1 MWLFVLFVTVPII
14 EIALFIQIGGEIGLL
29 STLCIVI
36 ATAFLGTY
44 LVRKQG
50 LSALSQLKN
59 NVETLENPIAP
70 LAHGIMIL
78 LAGALLLTPG
88 FFTDAVGFSLWYQTS
103 GFGYLNALSS
113 ASYIR
118 KMGFHSPMHAQG
130 ARSTALKMANA
141 MPLEPRSKG
150 FMKSLPLKMIRN
162 PTTTQCA
169 IEATAANC

>member
-1 MWLFVLFVTVPII
+1 M
-14 EIALFIQIGGEIGLL
+14 L
-29 STLCIVI
+29 STLGIVI

-88 FFTDAVGFSLWYQTS
+88 FFTDAVGFSLLVPNIRIWLFERVKQRILHSQNGFSFTHARTGGAKHSSQNGERQAS
-103 GFGYLNALSS
+103 G
-113 ASYIR
+113 
-118 KMGFHSPMHAQG
+118 
-130 ARSTALKMANA
+130 
-141 MPLEPRSKG
+141 
-150 FMKSLPLKMIRN
+150 
-162 PTTTQCA
+162 TT
-169 IEATAANC
+169 IEGVYEELAPKNDP

>member
-29 STLCIVI
+29 STLGIVI

-59 NVETLENPIAP
+59 NVETLESPIAP

-88 FFTDAVGFSLWYQTS
+88 FFTDAFGFSLLVPNIRIWLFERVKQRILNS
-103 GFGYLNALSS
+103 QNGFSFTYANTMS
-113 ASYIR
+113 ANRNSQN
-118 KMGFHSPMHAQG
+118 GEGHA
-130 ARSTALKMANA
+130 SD
-141 MPLEPRSKG
+141 
-150 FMKSLPLKMIRN
+150 
-162 PTTTQCA
+162 TT
-169 IEATAANC
+169 IEGIYEELTPKKDP

>member
-29 STLCIVI
+29 STLGIVI

-88 FFTDAVGFSLWYQTS
+88 FFTDAVGFSLLVPNIRIWLFERVKQRILHS
-103 GFGYLNALSS
+103 QNGFSFTHARTGGA
-113 ASYIR
+113 
-118 KMGFHSPMHAQG
+118 KHSPQNGERQASG
-130 ARSTALKMANA
+130 
-141 MPLEPRSKG
+141 
-150 FMKSLPLKMIRN
+150 
-162 PTTTQCA
+162 TT
-169 IEATAANC
+169 IEGVYEELAPKNDP

>member
-29 STLCIVI
+29 STLGIVI

-88 FFTDAVGFSLWYQTS
+88 FFTDAVGFSLLVPNIRFWLFERVKQRILHSQNGFSFTHARTGGAKHSSKTGERQAS
-103 GFGYLNALSS
+103 G
-113 ASYIR
+113 
-118 KMGFHSPMHAQG
+118 
-130 ARSTALKMANA
+130 
-141 MPLEPRSKG
+141 
-150 FMKSLPLKMIRN
+150 
-162 PTTTQCA
+162 TT
-169 IEATAANC
+169 IEGVYEELAPKNDP

>member
-1 MWLFVLFVTVPII
+1 MWLFVLFVIVPII

-29 STLCIVI
+29 STLGIVI

-88 FFTDAVGFSLWYQTS
+88 FFTDAVGFSLLVPNIRIWLFERVKQRILHSQNGFSFTHARTGDAKHSSQNGERQAS
-103 GFGYLNALSS
+103 G
-113 ASYIR
+113 
-118 KMGFHSPMHAQG
+118 
-130 ARSTALKMANA
+130 
-141 MPLEPRSKG
+141 
-150 FMKSLPLKMIRN
+150 
-162 PTTTQCA
+162 TT
-169 IEATAANC
+169 IEGVYEELAPKNDP

>member
-29 STLCIVI
+29 STLGIVI

-88 FFTDAVGFSLWYQTS
+88 FFTDAVGFSLLVPNIRIWLFERVKQRILHSQNGFSFTHARTEGAKHSSQNGERQAS
-103 GFGYLNALSS
+103 G
-113 ASYIR
+113 
-118 KMGFHSPMHAQG
+118 
-130 ARSTALKMANA
+130 
-141 MPLEPRSKG
+141 
-150 FMKSLPLKMIRN
+150 
-162 PTTTQCA
+162 TT
-169 IEATAANC
+169 IEGVYEELAPKNDP

>member
-29 STLCIVI
+29 STLGIVI

-88 FFTDAVGFSLWYQTS
+88 FFTDAVGFSLLVPNIRIWLFERVKQRILHLQNGFSFTHARTGGAKHSSQNGERQAS
-103 GFGYLNALSS
+103 G
-113 ASYIR
+113 
-118 KMGFHSPMHAQG
+118 
-130 ARSTALKMANA
+130 
-141 MPLEPRSKG
+141 
-150 FMKSLPLKMIRN
+150 
-162 PTTTQCA
+162 TT
-169 IEATAANC
+169 IEGVYEELAPKNDP

>member
-29 STLCIVI
+29 STLGIVI

-88 FFTDAVGFSLWYQTS
+88 FFTDAVGFSLLVPNIRIWLFERVKQRILHS
-103 GFGYLNALSS
+103 QNGFSFTHARTGGAKHSNQNGESHESS
-113 ASYIR
+113 
-118 KMGFHSPMHAQG
+118 
-130 ARSTALKMANA
+130 
-141 MPLEPRSKG
+141 
-150 FMKSLPLKMIRN
+150 
-162 PTTTQCA
+162 TT
-169 IEATAANC
+169 IEGVYEELAPKNDP

>member
-29 STLCIVI
+29 STLGIVI

-88 FFTDAVGFSLWYQTS
+88 FFTDAVGFSLLVPNIRFWLFERVKQRILHSQNGFSFTHARTGGAKHSSQNGERQAS
-103 GFGYLNALSS
+103 G
-113 ASYIR
+113 
-118 KMGFHSPMHAQG
+118 
-130 ARSTALKMANA
+130 
-141 MPLEPRSKG
+141 
-150 FMKSLPLKMIRN
+150 
-162 PTTTQCA
+162 TT
-169 IEATAANC
+169 IEGVYEELAPKNDP

>member
-88 FFTDAVGFSLWYQTS
+88 FFTDAVGFSLLVPNIRIWLFERVKQRILHSQNGFSFTHARTGGAKHSSQNGERQAS
-103 GFGYLNALSS
+103 G
-113 ASYIR
+113 
-118 KMGFHSPMHAQG
+118 
-130 ARSTALKMANA
+130 
-141 MPLEPRSKG
+141 
-150 FMKSLPLKMIRN
+150 
-162 PTTTQCA
+162 TT
-169 IEATAANC
+169 IEGVYEELAPKNDP

>member
-29 STLCIVI
+29 STLGIVI

-88 FFTDAVGFSLWYQTS
+88 FFTDAVGFSLLVPNIRIWLFERVKQHILHSQNGFSFTHARTGGAKHSSQNGERQAS
-103 GFGYLNALSS
+103 G
-113 ASYIR
+113 
-118 KMGFHSPMHAQG
+118 
-130 ARSTALKMANA
+130 
-141 MPLEPRSKG
+141 
-150 FMKSLPLKMIRN
+150 
-162 PTTTQCA
+162 TT
-169 IEATAANC
+169 IEGVYEELAPKNDP

>member
-29 STLCIVI
+29 STLGIVI

-88 FFTDAVGFSLWYQTS
+88 FFTDAVGFSLLVPNIRFWLFERVKQRIPHSQNGFSFTHARTGGAKHSSQNGERQAS
-103 GFGYLNALSS
+103 G
-113 ASYIR
+113 
-118 KMGFHSPMHAQG
+118 
-130 ARSTALKMANA
+130 
-141 MPLEPRSKG
+141 
-150 FMKSLPLKMIRN
+150 
-162 PTTTQCA
+162 TT
-169 IEATAANC
+169 IEGVYEELAPKNDP

>member
-29 STLCIVI
+29 STLGIVI

-50 LSALSQLKN
+50 LSALLQLKN

-88 FFTDAVGFSLWYQTS
+88 FFTDAVGFSLLVPNIRVWLFERVKQHILNS
-103 GFGYLNALSS
+103 QNGFSFTHARTGGA
-113 ASYIR
+113 
-118 KMGFHSPMHAQG
+118 KHSPQNGERQASG
-130 ARSTALKMANA
+130 
-141 MPLEPRSKG
+141 
-150 FMKSLPLKMIRN
+150 
-162 PTTTQCA
+162 TT
-169 IEATAANC
+169 IEGVYEELAPKNDP

>member
-29 STLCIVI
+29 STLGIVI
-36 ATAFLGTY
+36 ATAFLGTF

-50 LSALSQLKN
+50 LSALSQFKN

-88 FFTDAVGFSLWYQTS
+88 FFTDAVGFSLLVPNIRIWLFERVKQRILHSQNGFSFTHARTGGAKHSSQNGERQAS
-103 GFGYLNALSS
+103 G
-113 ASYIR
+113 
-118 KMGFHSPMHAQG
+118 
-130 ARSTALKMANA
+130 
-141 MPLEPRSKG
+141 
-150 FMKSLPLKMIRN
+150 
-162 PTTTQCA
+162 TT
-169 IEATAANC
+169 IEGVYEELAPKNDP

>member
-1 MWLFVLFVTVPII
+1 M
-14 EIALFIQIGGEIGLL
+14 L
-29 STLCIVI
+29 STLGIVI

-88 FFTDAVGFSLWYQTS
+88 FFTDAVGFSLLVPNIRIWLFERVKQRILHS
-103 GFGYLNALSS
+103 QNGFSFTHARTGGA
-113 ASYIR
+113 
-118 KMGFHSPMHAQG
+118 KHSPQNGERQASG
-130 ARSTALKMANA
+130 
-141 MPLEPRSKG
+141 
-150 FMKSLPLKMIRN
+150 
-162 PTTTQCA
+162 TT
-169 IEATAANC
+169 IEGVYEELAPKNDP

>member
-29 STLCIVI
+29 STLGIVI

-88 FFTDAVGFSLWYQTS
+88 FFTDAVGFSLLVPNIRIWLFERVKQRILHSQNGFSFTHARTGGAKHSSENGERQAS
-103 GFGYLNALSS
+103 G
-113 ASYIR
+113 
-118 KMGFHSPMHAQG
+118 
-130 ARSTALKMANA
+130 
-141 MPLEPRSKG
+141 
-150 FMKSLPLKMIRN
+150 
-162 PTTTQCA
+162 TT
-169 IEATAANC
+169 IEGVYEELAPKNDP

>member
-29 STLCIVI
+29 STLGIVI

-88 FFTDAVGFSLWYQTS
+88 FFTDAVGFSLLVPNIRIWLFERVKQRILHSQNGFSFTHERTGGAKHSSQNGERQAS
-103 GFGYLNALSS
+103 G
-113 ASYIR
+113 
-118 KMGFHSPMHAQG
+118 
-130 ARSTALKMANA
+130 
-141 MPLEPRSKG
+141 
-150 FMKSLPLKMIRN
+150 
-162 PTTTQCA
+162 TT
-169 IEATAANC
+169 IEGVYEELAPKNDP

>member
-29 STLCIVI
+29 STLGIVI

-88 FFTDAVGFSLWYQTS
+88 FFTDAVGFSLLVPNIRIWLFERVKQRILHSQNRFSFTHARTGGAKHSSQNGERQAS
-103 GFGYLNALSS
+103 G
-113 ASYIR
+113 
-118 KMGFHSPMHAQG
+118 
-130 ARSTALKMANA
+130 
-141 MPLEPRSKG
+141 
-150 FMKSLPLKMIRN
+150 
-162 PTTTQCA
+162 TT
-169 IEATAANC
+169 IEGVYEELAPKNDP

>member
-29 STLCIVI
+29 STLGIVI
-36 ATAFLGTY
+36 VTAFLGTY

-88 FFTDAVGFSLWYQTS
+88 FFTDAVGFSLLVPNIRIWLFERVKQRILHS
-103 GFGYLNALSS
+103 QNGFSFTHARTGGA
-113 ASYIR
+113 
-118 KMGFHSPMHAQG
+118 KHSPQNGERQASG
-130 ARSTALKMANA
+130 
-141 MPLEPRSKG
+141 
-150 FMKSLPLKMIRN
+150 
-162 PTTTQCA
+162 TT
-169 IEATAANC
+169 IEGVYEELAPKNDP

>member
-1 MWLFVLFVTVPII
+1 MWIFVLFVTVPII

-29 STLCIVI
+29 STLGIVI

-88 FFTDAVGFSLWYQTS
+88 FFTDAVGFSLLVPNIRIWLFERVKQRILHSQNGFSFTHARTGGAKHSSQNGERQAS
-103 GFGYLNALSS
+103 G
-113 ASYIR
+113 
-118 KMGFHSPMHAQG
+118 
-130 ARSTALKMANA
+130 
-141 MPLEPRSKG
+141 
-150 FMKSLPLKMIRN
+150 
-162 PTTTQCA
+162 TT
-169 IEATAANC
+169 IEGVYEELAPKNDP

>member
-29 STLCIVI
+29 STLGIVI

-70 LAHGIMIL
+70 LAHGILIL

-88 FFTDAVGFSLWYQTS
+88 FFTDAVGFSLLVPNIRIWLFERVKQRILHSQNGFSFTHAGTGGAKHSSQNGKRHAS
-103 GFGYLNALSS
+103 G
-113 ASYIR
+113 
-118 KMGFHSPMHAQG
+118 
-130 ARSTALKMANA
+130 
-141 MPLEPRSKG
+141 
-150 FMKSLPLKMIRN
+150 
-162 PTTTQCA
+162 TT
-169 IEATAANC
+169 IEGVYKELAPKNDP

>member
-29 STLCIVI
+29 STLGIVI

-70 LAHGIMIL
+70 LAHGVIIL

-88 FFTDAVGFSLWYQTS
+88 FFTDAFGFSLLVPNIRIWLFERVKQRILNSQNEFSFTYANTMGANRSSQMAKAMRQT
-103 GFGYLNALSS
+103 
-113 ASYIR
+113 
-118 KMGFHSPMHAQG
+118 
-130 ARSTALKMANA
+130 
-141 MPLEPRSKG
+141 PRSKA
-150 FMKSLPLKMIRN
+150 FTKSLPLKRIHN
-162 PTTTQCA
+162 PATTQCT
-169 IEATAANC
+169 IEAAAANC

>member
-29 STLCIVI
+29 STLGIVI

-70 LAHGIMIL
+70 LAHDSFGGCFAFNAGFL
-78 LAGALLLTPG
+78 YRCGGVFAFGTKHPDLA
-88 FFTDAVGFSLWYQTS
+88 
-103 GFGYLNALSS
+103 
-113 ASYIR
+113 I
-118 KMGFHSPMHAQG
+118 
-130 ARSTALKMANA
+130 
-141 MPLEPRSKG
+141 
-150 FMKSLPLKMIRN
+150 
-162 PTTTQCA
+162 
-169 IEATAANC
+169 

>member
-29 STLCIVI
+29 STLGIVI

-88 FFTDAVGFSLWYQTS
+88 FFTDAVGFSLLVPNIRIWLFERVKQRILHSQNEFSFTHARTGGAKHSSQNGERQAS
-103 GFGYLNALSS
+103 G
-113 ASYIR
+113 
-118 KMGFHSPMHAQG
+118 
-130 ARSTALKMANA
+130 
-141 MPLEPRSKG
+141 
-150 FMKSLPLKMIRN
+150 
-162 PTTTQCA
+162 TT
-169 IEATAANC
+169 IEGVYEELAPKNDP

>member
-29 STLCIVI
+29 STLGIVI

-50 LSALSQLKN
+50 LNALSQLKN

-88 FFTDAVGFSLWYQTS
+88 FFTDAVGFSLLVPNIRFWLFERVKQRILHSQNGFSFTHARTGGAKHSSQNGERQAS
-103 GFGYLNALSS
+103 G
-113 ASYIR
+113 
-118 KMGFHSPMHAQG
+118 
-130 ARSTALKMANA
+130 
-141 MPLEPRSKG
+141 
-150 FMKSLPLKMIRN
+150 
-162 PTTTQCA
+162 TT
-169 IEATAANC
+169 IEGVYEELAPKNDP

>member
-29 STLCIVI
+29 STLGIVI

-50 LSALSQLKN
+50 LNALSQLKN

-88 FFTDAVGFSLWYQTS
+88 FFTDAVGFSLLVPNIRIWLFERVKQHILHS
-103 GFGYLNALSS
+103 QNGFSFTHARTGGA
-113 ASYIR
+113 
-118 KMGFHSPMHAQG
+118 KHSPQNGERQASG
-130 ARSTALKMANA
+130 
-141 MPLEPRSKG
+141 
-150 FMKSLPLKMIRN
+150 
-162 PTTTQCA
+162 TT
-169 IEATAANC
+169 IEGVYEELAPKNDP

>member
-29 STLCIVI
+29 STLGIVI

-50 LSALSQLKN
+50 LNALSQLKN

-88 FFTDAVGFSLWYQTS
+88 FFTDAVGFSLLVPNIRIWLFERVKQRILHSQNGFSFTHARTGGAKHSSQNGERQAS
-103 GFGYLNALSS
+103 G
-113 ASYIR
+113 
-118 KMGFHSPMHAQG
+118 
-130 ARSTALKMANA
+130 
-141 MPLEPRSKG
+141 
-150 FMKSLPLKMIRN
+150 
-162 PTTTQCA
+162 TT
-169 IEATAANC
+169 IEGVYEELAPKNDP

>member
-29 STLCIVI
+29 STLGIVI
-36 ATAFLGTY
+36 ATALLGTY

-50 LSALSQLKN
+50 LNALSQLKN

-88 FFTDAVGFSLWYQTS
+88 FFTDAVGFSLLVPNIRIWLFERVKQRILHSQNGFSFTHARTGGAKHSSQNGERQAS
-103 GFGYLNALSS
+103 G
-113 ASYIR
+113 
-118 KMGFHSPMHAQG
+118 
-130 ARSTALKMANA
+130 
-141 MPLEPRSKG
+141 
-150 FMKSLPLKMIRN
+150 
-162 PTTTQCA
+162 TT
-169 IEATAANC
+169 IEGVYEELAPKNDP

>member
-1 MWLFVLFVTVPII
+1 MWLFVLFVIVPII

-29 STLCIVI
+29 STLGIVI

-88 FFTDAVGFSLWYQTS
+88 FFTDAVGFSLLVPNIRIWLFERVKQRILHSQNGFSFTHARTGGAKHSSQNGERQAS
-103 GFGYLNALSS
+103 G
-113 ASYIR
+113 
-118 KMGFHSPMHAQG
+118 
-130 ARSTALKMANA
+130 
-141 MPLEPRSKG
+141 
-150 FMKSLPLKMIRN
+150 
-162 PTTTQCA
+162 TT
-169 IEATAANC
+169 IEGVYEELAPKNDP

>member
-29 STLCIVI
+29 STLGIVI

-50 LSALSQLKN
+50 LNAFSQLKN

-88 FFTDAVGFSLWYQTS
+88 FFTDAVGFSLLVPNIRIWLFERVKQRILHSQNGFSFTHARTGGAKHSNQNGDCHAS
-103 GFGYLNALSS
+103 G
-113 ASYIR
+113 
-118 KMGFHSPMHAQG
+118 
-130 ARSTALKMANA
+130 
-141 MPLEPRSKG
+141 
-150 FMKSLPLKMIRN
+150 
-162 PTTTQCA
+162 TT
-169 IEATAANC
+169 IEGVYEELAPKNDP